1 MRRRPAQRNASHRA
15 KNANTM
21 VTNVAQPRSCDPG
34 AESVIQRRALKRTLN
49 PPNQSV
55 ARPNLVLG
63 RSVRRTQRKASQ
75 QAQNAKTT
83 VTKVAQ
89 PLSLEPGAAPVTQ
102 RSAAQ
107 PGAWAERPHRAGP
120 DRTKLWELDHNK
132 VTGTFTVHRSIS
144 LALCLVKPDARTR
157 VDAGGM
163 GGPAR
168 VLNQVG
174 RQHWAATKARGGAI
188 G

>member
-102 RSAAQ
+102 RRAIMRRLNPPNPSVA
-107 PGAWAERPHRAGP
+107 RPNLVLGRSVRIAPALTARNSGSLIT
-120 DRTKLWELDHNK
+120 TK
-132 VTGTFTVHRSIS
+132 
-144 LALCLVKPDARTR
+144 
-157 VDAGGM
+157 
-163 GGPAR
+163 
-168 VLNQVG
+168 
-174 RQHWAATKARGGAI
+174 
-188 G
+188 